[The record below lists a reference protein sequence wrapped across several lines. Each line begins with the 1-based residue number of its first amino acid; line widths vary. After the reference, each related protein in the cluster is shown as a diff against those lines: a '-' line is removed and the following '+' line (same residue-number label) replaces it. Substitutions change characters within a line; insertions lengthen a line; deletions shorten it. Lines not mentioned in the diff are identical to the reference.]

1 MKPLCLERLF
11 CTQLFLFNVAHSFNA
26 KDEYILNKRD
36 GMWDGAG
43 CYSMVLKFG
52 WHHFGKAIQFTEE
65 ERRSS
70 FLPCNHFW
78 EKFLPSS
85 CVMSSW
91 QLHGVINRDMGLQ
104 LLNLLMKVKTETENK
119 LAESYMKKQ
128 SPQTSTCAQHSCLSS
143 QAAADVISQAEKQM
157 LALSPRLLTFH
168 HSSHE
173 FSYDCMSLKKQ
184 ILPFCCL
191 SK

>member
-1 MKPLCLERLF
+1 
-11 CTQLFLFNVAHSFNA
+11 
-26 KDEYILNKRD
+26 
-36 GMWDGAG
+36 
-43 CYSMVLKFG
+43 
-52 WHHFGKAIQFTEE
+52 
-65 ERRSS
+65 
-70 FLPCNHFW
+70 
-78 EKFLPSS
+78 
-85 CVMSSW
+85 MSSW
-91 QLHGVINRDMGLQ
+91 QLHGVINSDMGLQ
-104 LLNLLMKVKTETENK
+104 TLNLLMKVKTETENK

-184 ILPFCCL
+184 ILPFCSCQNNSSDKHL
-191 SK
+191 NGSSSLQLYVSYNLNCIIDYSQNHKKWSSGLFRPFS